1 MRMRPLIPRL
11 EILARL
17 LMSGFGSLADIR
29 TAKSHVRFTPQEE
42 ISETRYLSF
51 TATSF
56 NRLTP
61 PFDQGHQR
69 LPRGGCSLGVTPIR
83 LKFNAAFMRKTNC
96 RYRYAFFDCDLFL
109 HRTKFAGRAIPIP
122 STNCEASQINL
133 IGGSWCPRKSLLP
146 TKQGDVL
153 FRARGL
159 HDLEHN
165 QTSFGGGWRI
175 CPDSDTSTCRYSSQ
189 RKGIASLRSIWSRR
203 LCGSNPATE

>member
-61 PFDQGHQR
+61 R
-69 LPRGGCSLGVTPIR
+69 STKVT
-83 LKFNAAFMRKTNC
+83 NAFQEEVAPW
-96 RYRYAFFDCDLFL
+96 A
-109 HRTKFAGRAIPIP
+109 
-122 STNCEASQINL
+122 
-133 IGGSWCPRKSLLP
+133 
-146 TKQGDVL
+146 
-153 FRARGL
+153 
-159 HDLEHN
+159 
-165 QTSFGGGWRI
+165 
-175 CPDSDTSTCRYSSQ
+175 
-189 RKGIASLRSIWSRR
+189 
-203 LCGSNPATE
+203 

>member
-61 PFDQGHQR
+61 PVR
-69 LPRGGCSLGVTPIR
+69 PRSPTPS
-83 LKFNAAFMRKTNC
+83 K
-96 RYRYAFFDCDLFL
+96 
-109 HRTKFAGRAIPIP
+109 
-122 STNCEASQINL
+122 
-133 IGGSWCPRKSLLP
+133 
-146 TKQGDVL
+146 
-153 FRARGL
+153 
-159 HDLEHN
+159 
-165 QTSFGGGWRI
+165 
-175 CPDSDTSTCRYSSQ
+175 
-189 RKGIASLRSIWSRR
+189 RR
-203 LCGSNPATE
+203 LLLGRDADSTEI